1 MKYTV
6 IIPAAGMG
14 SRMHMDYN
22 KVFIRLEGTPV
33 IRMTVEKFERDPD
46 CEAIHLAGRKGE
58 IDTLW
63 DMLEGCAKVKG
74 IHEGGR
80 ERQHSIHNVLKAME
94 PTGYVFVHDG
104 ARPFV
109 SQATL
114 DGLKDSVAVHQAVI
128 CGVKPKDTLKRI
140 SGDAVEETIDRT
152 SVIAV
157 HTPQAFEYDLLMQAY
172 RHAAENGLSVTDDSM
187 MVEALGKRVHVT
199 ASTYDN
205 IKITTGE
212 DLKIAES
219 IMKKGSE

>member
-22 KVFIRLEGTPV
+22 KVFIRLGDTPI
-33 IRMTVEKFERDPD
+33 IRMTVEKFETDPD

-58 IDTLW
+58 MDTLW
-63 DMLEGCAKVKG
+63 EMLQGCTKVKG

-80 ERQHSIHNVLKAME
+80 ERQHSIHNVLRAIE
-94 PTGYVFVHDG
+94 PADFVFVHDG

-109 SQATL
+109 SQHTL
-114 DGLKDSVAVHQAVI
+114 DDLKASVEMHQAVI

-140 SGDAVEETIDRT
+140 SGGEVEETIDRA

-157 HTPQAFEYDLLMQAY
+157 HTPQAFEYDLLMRAY
-172 RHAAENGLSVTDDSM
+172 QNAAEKNLSVTDDSM

-205 IKITTGE
+205 IKITTEE
-212 DLKIAES
+212 DLKVAES
-219 IMKKGSE
+219 IMKKRSE

>member
-1 MKYTV
+1 
-6 IIPAAGMG
+6 MG

-22 KVFIRLEGTPV
+22 KVFIRLGDIPI
-33 IRMTVEKFERDPD
+33 IRMTVEKFEADPD

-58 IDTLW
+58 IDILW
-63 DMLEGCAKVKG
+63 EMLQGCTKVKG

-80 ERQHSIHNVLKAME
+80 ERQHSIHNVLRAIE
-94 PTGYVFVHDG
+94 PTEYVFVHDG

-109 SQATL
+109 SRTTL
-114 DGLKDSVAVHQAVI
+114 EGLKASVAVHQAVI

-152 SVIAV
+152 SVISV
-157 HTPQAFEYDLLMQAY
+157 HTPQAFEYDLLMRAY
-172 RHAAENGLSVTDDSM
+172 RNAEENGLSVTDDSM

-205 IKITTGE
+205 IKITTEE
-212 DLKIAES
+212 DLKVAES
-219 IMKKGSE
+219 IVKKGSE